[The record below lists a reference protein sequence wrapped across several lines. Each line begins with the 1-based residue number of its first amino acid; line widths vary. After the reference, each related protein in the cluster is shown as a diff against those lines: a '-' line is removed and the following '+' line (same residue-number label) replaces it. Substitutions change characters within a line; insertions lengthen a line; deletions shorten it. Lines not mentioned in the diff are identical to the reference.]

1 MNMIV
6 PVFAYLSPETCLPLT
21 SILATTVGVVLM
33 FGRGTLAVAMRWL
46 HEVRAAFVFAAEN
59 ETARG
64 LLEGAACTDA
74 TAGAT
79 GSHALNA
86 VRAAGDHDRTQDGI
100 RRIDT

>member
-46 HEVRAAFVFAAEN
+46 HKVGRVRVRGGKRDRAAGFLKGPHAP
-59 ETARG
+59 
-64 LLEGAACTDA
+64 DA
-74 TAGAT
+74 TAGAAR
-79 GSHALNA
+79 SHALNA